1 MHELLYAFWFF
12 VPAGF
17 ANAAPIVVAKLPGLR
32 HWKTPIDLGHTYRG
46 KPLLGK
52 SKTWR
57 GLTAGTVVGSLLFV
71 LLQQLGRHLGSFSV
85 YLSAQGYEQLPWV
98 TGALLGA
105 GALLGDAVK
114 SFFKRRQDI
123 APGHS
128 WFPLD
133 QLDYILGASLLV
145 VPVAVL
151 SADMYLLILLVWLGM
166 HLLFS
171 YVGYLLH
178 FKERP
183 I

>member
-17 ANAAPIVVAKLPGLR
+17 ANAAPIVLATWPGLR
-32 HWKTPIDLGHTYRG
+32 RWNTPIDLGYNYKG
-46 KPLLGK
+46 KRLFGK

-57 GLTAGTVVGSLLFV
+57 GLTGGIVVGGLLFV
-71 LLQQLGRHLGSFSV
+71 LLQHLGRHLGGFST

-98 TGALLGA
+98 TGCLLGA
-105 GALLGDAVK
+105 GALLGDAIK
-114 SFFKRRQDI
+114 SFFKRQQDI
-123 APGHS
+123 PPGHS
-128 WFPLD
+128 WFPFD
-133 QLDYILGASLLV
+133 QLDYIIGASLV
-145 VPVAVL
+145 VAPVKVL

-171 YVGYLLH
+171 YIGYLLH